1 VEIVTNILSE
11 EQFRQELRD
20 AVSLVA
26 QRGITNVTVSF
37 GFTGAAPE
45 LEDAGVG
52 YTIPIADVLLFIAER
67 ERTKGF
73 RFGLDDCW
81 ITPLALDAR
90 FLFCNDRDVHVT
102 SHSIELLD
110 SIRARWRA
118 KGFNVYPD
126 DIKKEA

>member
-20 AVSLVA
+20 AVSFLA

-45 LEDAGVG
+45 LEDAGVR

-67 ERTKGF
+67 ERTRGF
-73 RFGLDDCW
+73 RFGMIVGLRRW
-81 ITPLALDAR
+81 LLM
-90 FLFCNDRDVHVT
+90 RDFSSAMTAMST
-102 SHSIELLD
+102 SRRIPS
-110 SIRARWRA
+110 S
-118 KGFNVYPD
+118 Y
-126 DIKKEA
+126 